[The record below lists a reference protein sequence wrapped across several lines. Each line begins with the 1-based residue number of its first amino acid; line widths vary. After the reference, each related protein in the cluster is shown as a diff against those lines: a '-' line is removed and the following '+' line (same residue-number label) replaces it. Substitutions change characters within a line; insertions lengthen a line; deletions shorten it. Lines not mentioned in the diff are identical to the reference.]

1 MSGSASNIATTMR
14 LLLQH
19 GPSRGYYP
27 EASKSILICKPAD
40 RPRAAALLSK
50 FNFKFMDGSRYIG
63 SFIGTEESLHEWL
76 APKIKAWTNHVKLLS
91 RVAKRYPQTA
101 FAALTKSLQNEWTY
115 LQRVVPDVSAAFQ
128 PIENALAED
137 FIPALFGDK
146 ACPSRDLTQLP
157 VRHAGLGIPNPVTSS
172 DKHFTVSLAMTNQ
185 VTASIR
191 NSSPLDAIG
200 YGTVSAGILGQAKKS
215 LDDQMAEQLD
225 TILASASHSDARR
238 MKQSQLTGAWLTAT
252 PSDDFGTALSATEFR
267 DSIRIRH
274 GFSPLGLPSHC
285 DACPSARFTVGH
297 ALQCSKGGLIRARH
311 EAVSAEWH

>member
-1 MSGSASNIATTMR
+1 MIT
-14 LLLQH
+14 
-19 GPSRGYYP
+19 
-27 EASKSILICKPAD
+27 KSMA
-40 RPRAAALLSK
+40 
-50 FNFKFMDGSRYIG
+50 
-63 SFIGTEESLHEWL
+63 
-76 APKIKAWTNHVKLLS
+76 
-91 RVAKRYPQTA
+91 A

-172 DKHFTVSLAMTNQ
+172 DTHFTVSLAMTKQ
-185 VTASIR
+185 VTDSIR
-191 NSSPLDAIG
+191 NSSPLDAID
-200 YGTVSAGILGQAKKS
+200 YGTVSARILRQTKKC

-238 MKQSQLTGAWLTAT
+238 MKRSQLTGAWLTAT

-267 DSIRIRH
+267 DSLRIRH

-297 ALQCSKGGLIRARH
+297 ALQCSKGGLICMCH
-311 EAVSAEWH
+311 EAVSAEWHQLCASA